1 MFASS
6 YPAMDVFFSTL
17 YLVLFIF
24 WLILAY
30 HIFFDLFRSH
40 DLSGVAKTLWV
51 LLIFLMPL
59 LGCLLYVLIRG
70 GKMHQHEVQA
80 SQETQKAFEDYI
92 RKVANT
98 KE

>member
-1 MFASS
+1 MFASN
-6 YPAMDVFFSTL
+6 YPAMDVFLSTL

-30 HIFFDLFRSH
+30 HIFFDLFRSR

-51 LLIFLMPL
+51 LLIFIMPL

-80 SQETQKAFEDYI
+80 QQESQKAFEDYI
-92 RKVANT
+92 RNVANT

>member
-6 YPAMDVFFSTL
+6 YPLLDVFISTL

-30 HIFFDLFRSH
+30 HVFFDLFRSH
-40 DLSGVAKTLWV
+40 DLSGAAKTLWV
-51 LLIFLMPL
+51 LLILIFPL

-80 SQETQKAFEDYI
+80 SAESQKTFEDYI
-92 RKVANT
+92 RQVANT